1 MEADDDETKV
11 KRAGRLFVLN
21 YGLWVKGNARI
32 FDIDIDPAYDEKKRF
47 DTAANKIQ
55 GQLREI
61 ESILPKVDSK
71 RRKSWIARMFMAG
84 VTSQRPNTSTRMRRT
99 AGAAIFDCSPADL
112 LVPEDRLKQFRDQ
125 IGWYVD
131 DAGSGAYSSLDVPI
145 LHADWAGEYDFKT
158 CFLNPCLMRVRETTT
173 LYIALIRGP
182 SAATTQLKHDK
193 AKAGS
198 EVILSIG
205 KCENMEHIFIMDHTE
220 PGAIAGSAVLA
231 IWALSA
237 DTSLRDRGDRTSI
250 DYGARFDQYLEIL
263 LVGLREKSESIL
275 NIFKEWDR
283 VVFPNSESGYAG
295 TIQSGP
301 GDGGNQRALEALR
314 AEKQAA
320 AEGDTH

>member
-1 MEADDDETKV
+1 
-11 KRAGRLFVLN
+11 
-21 YGLWVKGNARI
+21 
-32 FDIDIDPAYDEKKRF
+32 
-47 DTAANKIQ
+47 
-55 GQLREI
+55 
-61 ESILPKVDSK
+61 
-71 RRKSWIARMFMAG
+71 
-84 VTSQRPNTSTRMRRT
+84 
-99 AGAAIFDCSPADL
+99 
-112 LVPEDRLKQFRDQ
+112 
-125 IGWYVD
+125 
-131 DAGSGAYSSLDVPI
+131 
-145 LHADWAGEYDFKT
+145 
-158 CFLNPCLMRVRETTT
+158 
-173 LYIALIRGP
+173 
-182 SAATTQLKHDK
+182 
-193 AKAGS
+193 
-198 EVILSIG
+198 
-205 KCENMEHIFIMDHTE
+205 DHTE

-301 GDGGNQRALEALR
+301 GDGGNQHALEALR